1 MPTIINGTT
10 GIDKVQ
16 DGTITADDIVSGVIP
31 TGFGFKNR
39 IINGN
44 MRIDQ
49 RNAGA
54 SVSIASSGTVYFS
67 VDRFQARMDTSTGST
82 TQQST
87 VAPSGF
93 VNSNLVTVGTGAS
106 PASGAANYFGH
117 RIEGFNIADFGWGTA
132 SASTVTLSFWVR
144 SSLTGTFGVSLR
156 NASTNRSY
164 VSSYTINSADTWEQK
179 SITIVGDTGG
189 TWNTTNGIGAFL
201 FWDTGIGSN
210 ISTSTTNSWQAANFS
225 GLAGGVKLCETSGA
239 TFYITGVQLEKGS
252 TATSFDYRPYGTELT
267 LCQRYYAR
275 IIDPTCRGTGTG
287 GTSGGASRL
296 SLMFPVTMRAYPTLT
311 TSGTFN
317 FWNGASTATGTTV
330 VGVFGSTSLNMLD
343 FDISTSASFAV
354 GNAVCMY
361 AIGSSPPSIMIS
373 SEL

>member
-1 MPTIINGTT
+1 MTVSINGTSGLVFNDAST
-10 GIDKVQ
+10 QNTAAKV
-16 DGTITADDIVSGVIP
+16 GMV
-31 TGFGFKNR
+31 NR
-39 IINGN
+39 IINGD

-54 SVSIASSGTVYFS
+54 SVSIASSATVYFS
-67 VDRFQARMDTSTGST
+67 VDRFQTRMDTSTGST

-179 SITIVGDTGG
+179 SITIVGDTSG

-210 ISTSTTNSWQAANFS
+210 ISTSTTNSWQAANYS
-225 GLAGGVKLCETSGA
+225 GLTGGVKLCETSGA

-252 TATSFDYRPYGTELT
+252 TATSFDYRPYGTELA
-267 LCQRYYAR
+267 LCQRYCNKMSAYVGGLNGY
-275 IIDPTCRGTGTG
+275 IICFPVEMRTAPSSSVLSGTIVSVNQQST
-287 GTSGGASRL
+287 TTENWNNSGGSANA
-296 SLMFPVTMRAYPTLT
+296 PVIL
-311 TSGTFN
+311 N
-317 FWNGASTATGTTV
+317 TA
-330 VGVFGSTSLNMLD
+330 
-343 FDISTSASFAV
+343 
-354 GNAVCMY
+354 
-361 AIGSSPPSIMIS
+361 
-373 SEL
+373 EL

>member
-1 MPTIINGTT
+1 MALTQVSSGL
-10 GIDKVQ
+10 IDS
-16 DGTITADDIVSGVIP
+16 TAQY
-31 TGFGFKNR
+31 TGFKNR
-39 IINGN
+39 IINGA
-44 MRIDQ
+44 MMIDQ

-67 VDRFQARMDTSTGST
+67 VDRFQTRMDTSTGST

-201 FWDTGIGSN
+201 FWDIGIGSN

-252 TATSFDYRPYGTELT
+252 TATSFDYRPYGTELQ
-267 LCQRYYAR
+267 LCQRYFQKETSRPIGKAFSTEQMGTVPFFATMRSSPSVTNASYAS
-275 IIDPTCRGTGTG
+275 TN
-287 GTSGGASRL
+287 GGAVGTVEINEINTGA
-296 SLMFPVTMRAYPTLT
+296 FAYRN
-311 TSGTFN
+311 SN
-317 FWNGASTATGTTV
+317 
-330 VGVFGSTSLNMLD
+330 
-343 FDISTSASFAV
+343 
-354 GNAVCMY
+354 GNA
-361 AIGSSPPSIMIS
+361 SINYNYTITYSAS